1 MLSLKRD
8 IIYIFIK
15 MKVLSLLIV
24 LVVHVGSEAPPHGGY
39 SFKLTLKNNELSPS
53 SFKATSKTYH
63 TKEFNAL
70 RASLGE
76 FYETTETET
85 ETQETNSGVAFTE
98 TIETTYLT
106 VWWGSIAFGTPGQ
119 ELQVLFDTG
128 SSNLWVP
135 CLGCENCISQV
146 FDVEA
151 SSTSTDLEE
160 SFEITYGSGSVA
172 GEVFTDYVAFPDAIT
187 KDEDEEIDFLA
198 NFACAYNEPGDVFQ
212 EMTFAGIFGM
222 GWDKIAVDS
231 MIPPFHSMLQQGVV
245 AQGVFGFYYDF
256 YASNP
261 LGDITFGY
269 INSDYHKDDIQYIG
283 IVSETYWPLYL
294 TSFTLSTS
302 GSSGNVTW
310 RSEELF
316 SRALDIIVDSGTSL
330 LALPTSVADA
340 IGEMVGATTY
350 AGYYLAK
357 CDAKM
362 PTFDFQLLG
371 GDDVVLT
378 IHFPGELLLLPLEL
392 SVKGKTYCLIGMQGG
407 SESFVIMGDIIM
419 QAFYTI
425 FDVDNRR
432 LGFAAS
438 TQLEK
443 NGYSNLMDNLISVGA
458 DIGVMGYS
466 APSSSISLS
475 ITWQIIIAFGAG
487 IVGFLCIL
495 LGLHCW
501 KRMRKKPKN
510 VENEAMIANTEDTKK
525 YIVSA

>member
-1 MLSLKRD
+1 
-8 IIYIFIK
+8 
-15 MKVLSLLIV
+15 MKFLSLLIV
-24 LVVHVGSEAPPHGGY
+24 LAVHVGSEAPRGGI
-39 SFKLTLKNNELSPS
+39 SFKLTLKNNALSAD
-53 SFKATSKTYH
+53 SFQAISKTY
-63 TKEFNAL
+63 TLSAL
-70 RASLGE
+70 QASLIE
-76 FYETTETET
+76 LYETTETNTET
-85 ETQETNSGVAFTE
+85 DTQETNSGVTFTE

-106 VWWGSIAFGTPGQ
+106 VWWGSISFGTPGQ

-146 FDVEA
+146 FDVES
-151 SSTSTDLEE
+151 SSTSTDLGE

-187 KDEDEEIDFLA
+187 DEDEEINFLA

-231 MIPPFHSMLQQGVV
+231 MVPPFHSMLEQGVV
-245 AQGVFGFYYDF
+245 EQGVFGFYYDF
-256 YASNP
+256 YSSSP
-261 LGDITFGY
+261 VGDITFGY
-269 INSDYHKDDIQYIG
+269 INSDYHKDEIQYIG

-302 GSSGNVTW
+302 AASGNVTW
-310 RSEELF
+310 RSDELF
-316 SRALDIIVDSGTSL
+316 SHALNIIVDSGTSL
-330 LALPTSVADA
+330 LALPTSVAEA
-340 IGEMVGATTY
+340 IGNMVGATTY
-350 AGYYLAK
+350 GGYYLAK

-443 NGYSNLMDNLISVGA
+443 NGYSNLMDNLITVGA
-458 DIGVMGYS
+458 DVGVEGYS

-487 IVGFLCIL
+487 ILGFLCIL
-495 LGLHCW
+495 LVLRCC

-510 VENEAMIANTEDTKK
+510 VENEAMIKNAEDTQK